1 MAISSIPLPGFG
13 INERRPASVRRG
25 RRRASVAANQASP
38 PDSWMLFENLRLIRS
53 RLARELK
60 VKPRAVLP
68 DKTLMQL
75 VRVRPT
81 DTHALLGVYGFGKV
95 KSERFGREFLQAIR
109 EFEHGGAH
117 NKAA

>member
-1 MAISSIPLPGFG
+1 MTISSIPLPGFG
-13 INERRPASVRRG
+13 VNERRPATVRRG
-25 RRRASVAANQASP
+25 RRRAPAVRTQASP
-38 PDSWMLFENLRLIRS
+38 PDSWVLFENLRLIRS

-81 DTHALLGVYGFGKV
+81 DSHALLNVYGFGKV
-95 KSERFGREFLQAIR
+95 KSERFGHEFLQAIR
-109 EFEHGGAH
+109 EFEGDYGR